1 MHDEPD
7 NHSSPDSADRATEPA
22 ATPRADETAEEKRAR
37 QMAEIKAKAAARMA
51 AKGNAPAQTE
61 TPHATPETPA
71 TPRAKNISP
80 SPDKEISQA
89 GSLPA
94 PPHADAPPSPA
105 SQAAPQAK
113 APSGQSRDTVMGAT
127 GASTGTADSPT
138 TDAAAS
144 APPAD
149 ETPEQK
155 RARIIA
161 EAKAKAAARM
171 AAAKGD
177 AKVGGE
183 TPGATAPPVTA
194 TTNTTTPATSDEE
207 KAARIAEARAK
218 AAAFKGATGKGPTG
232 ESGTTPTRPTPPA
245 AGAASAA
252 GAPKAPVKKK
262 EEGAKPTDAT
272 NHPLVAR
279 LREKLGGAIVEA
291 SEFLGQLS
299 VRVSPARVVEVCEF
313 LKRDVES
320 PFDYLS
326 DLTCVH
332 FPENADAP
340 FEIVYNLYSIS
351 ANRRVRLKARTTDA
365 AGVESV
371 TGVWPAAN
379 WLEREI
385 YDLFGVQFHHHPD
398 LRRILLPPDWEGH
411 PLRKDYPLEPVENNW
426 TAKHLPEFTDV
437 QREQLEQRR
446 AYGLEA
452 LSTPNERRVR
462 DIFRAGKEV
471 MPLDRK

>member
-1 MHDEPD
+1 MNDEPD
-7 NHSSPDSADRATEPA
+7 NNSSPDSAGGATEQPA
-22 ATPRADETAEEKRAR
+22 APPADETAEEKRAR
-37 QMAEIKAKAAARMA
+37 MMAEIKAKAAARMA
-51 AKGNAPAQTE
+51 AKGNAPAKTE
-61 TPHATPETPA
+61 TPAA
-71 TPRAKNISP
+71 PRTDDISP
-80 SPDKEISQA
+80 SPGKEISQA
-89 GSLPA
+89 GTLPA
-94 PPHADAPPSPA
+94 PPHAGAPPSPE

-113 APSGQSRDTVMGAT
+113 APSGQSRDTLMGAT
-127 GASTGTADSPT
+127 DAAGASSVAAESS
-138 TDAAAS
+138 DAAAAN

-161 EAKAKAAARM
+161 EAKAKSAAKM
-171 AAAKGD
+171 AAAKGG
-177 AKVGGE
+177 ANPGGE
-183 TPGATAPPVTA
+183 TAGATTPPVTA
-194 TTNTTTPATSDEE
+194 TTTPAAATSDEE

-218 AAAFKGATGKGPTG
+218 AAAFKGA
-232 ESGTTPTRPTPPA
+232 SGAAGATPPKSPA
-245 AGAASAA
+245 AGAAAPE

-262 EEGAKPTDAT
+262 EEGAQASDAS
-272 NHPLVAR
+272 NHPLVRR
-279 LREKLGGAIVEA
+279 LRENLDGAVTEA

-313 LKRDVES
+313 LKRDAES

-340 FEIVYNLYSIS
+340 FEVVYNLYSIS
-351 ANRRVRLKARTTDA
+351 ANVRVRLKAATTDA

-379 WLEREI
+379 WLEREV
-385 YDLFGVQFHHHPD
+385 YDLFGVQFHNHPD